1 MLREADLF
9 NVPVN
14 PVTLIGKEW
23 MLISAGNE
31 NSFNMMTASW
41 GGIGVMWGKNVST
54 IVLRPQ
60 RYTLEFA
67 DREDYY
73 ALNFFDEKY
82 RPVLSYC
89 GSNSGRDVNK
99 KKETGLTPF
108 FDGDAPYF
116 SEAKLVLICRKLYK
130 QSINPAGFLDKSLE
144 SRYYPEKDYHQCFV
158 GEIVKVLQADEGL
171 LV

>member
-1 MLREADLF
+1 MLREVNLLD
-9 NVPVN
+9 VPVN
-14 PVTLIGKEW
+14 PVTQIGKDW

-60 RYTLEFA
+60 RYTLEFV

-82 RPVLSYC
+82 RSALSYC
-89 GSNSGRDVNK
+89 GSNSGREVDK
-99 KKETGLTPF
+99 AKESGLTPF

-116 SEAKLVLICRKLYK
+116 SEAKLVLICKKLYK
-130 QSINPAGFLDKSLE
+130 QSVDPAGFIDKSLDFKL
-144 SRYYPEKDYHQCFV
+144 YPEKDYHQCFV
-158 GEIVKVLQADEGL
+158 GEIVKVLKAD
-171 LV
+171 

>member
-1 MLREADLF
+1 MLREVDLLE
-9 NVPVN
+9 VPVN

-31 NSFNMMTASW
+31 NSYNMMTASW

-67 DREDYY
+67 DREEYY

-82 RPVLSYC
+82 RAALSYC
-89 GSNSGRDVNK
+89 GSHSGRDVNK
-99 KKETGLTPF
+99 EEETGLIPF

-130 QSINPAGFLDKSLE
+130 QSIDPAGFTDESLDGKN
-144 SRYYPEKDYHQCFV
+144 YPEKDYHQCYV
-158 GEIVKVLQADEGL
+158 GEIVKVLKAD
-171 LV
+171 